1 MDILGTD
8 KLPDPRDLLRFREV
22 SRGMCDAVVKTGRPL
37 RMFGVLEAAER
48 GHLSTLKRLHQQGL
62 VQFTSEICEKAA
74 SGGHFELLK
83 WAHANGCPWDNPGRP
98 STGVP
103 LDGNT
108 CVCAASNGHLDILKW
123 VVANGCPWN
132 KWTCVYAAGG
142 GHLEVLKWFRA
153 NGCPWHENMCG
164 HAAKGGQI
172 EVLQWAHAN

>member
-8 KLPDPRDLLRFREV
+8 KLPDPRDLLRVREV

-123 VVANGCPWN
+123 VVANGCPWD
-132 KWTCVYAAGG
+132 KWTCSNAASHGQ
-142 GHLEVLKWFRA
+142 LEVFRWA
-153 NGCPWHENMCG
+153 REHGCPRDEVILKR
-164 HAAKGGQI
+164 AKDKGYV
-172 EVLQWAHAN
+172 EDE